1 MNFLLFLN
9 GLNIIIGIPFALLFL
24 AISILFTLKLG
35 IPQIFAFKRF
45 ITFVTTGLSRQA
57 DTTKTINAF
66 HALFTSMATSIG
78 IGTIV
83 GPSLA
88 IVAGGPGALFWL
100 LSYAFFGS
108 VTKLVEVTFALVFRK
123 KTEDGRILG
132 GPAEYLKVV
141 HPFLAYWYGFT
152 TLFLFAGWS
161 GIQSKALAE
170 IGAQRGVPEWIT
182 GMILALVIFFV
193 LLGGAQR
200 VSAFASKL
208 VPLMFAIYVTFS
220 LIILV
225 GDFGAVVDAIRLVAH
240 SIFSPAAAVG
250 GFLGATVY
258 AAIKEGTFK
267 AVFITESGMGT
278 ASIAHS
284 MSDVKNP
291 IDQGILAMYSGAADG
306 FLCLLSGLLIL
317 TSGVWKQ
324 GTLSNTLILQV
335 FENKLPVVGPF
346 FFITSVVLFISTTA
360 LGNSFNG
367 GQSFATFTKYRW
379 IRTYYAFAALVIF
392 ASSLVEVPLVW
403 AIMDLVLPLV
413 ALPNLIGLV
422 ILTFRYPSLL
432 CYKQDL
438 GRSMSQNAIK
448 SWAKQ
453 TTN

>member
-1 MNFLLFLN
+1 MNLLLFLN
-9 GLNIIIGIPFALLFL
+9 QLNILIGIPFAFLFL
-24 AISILFTLKLG
+24 GVSIFLTLKLR

-45 ITFVTTGLSRQA
+45 ITFVTSGLKRQI

-100 LSYAFFGS
+100 LAYAFFGS
-108 VTKLVEVTFALVFRK
+108 VTKLVEVTFALAYRK
-123 KTEDGRILG
+123 KTSDGRILG
-132 GPAEYLKVV
+132 GPAEYLKAV
-141 HPFLAYWYGFT
+141 HPFLAYWYGLT

-170 IGAQRGVPEWIT
+170 IGAQRGVPEWIV
-182 GMILALVIFFV
+182 GLLLASAIFFV

-208 VPLMFAIYVTFS
+208 VPLMFGMYVTFS
-220 LIILV
+220 LIILS
-225 GDFGAVVDAIRLVAH
+225 GDPSAVMQAFKLVFN

-291 IDQGILAMYSGAADG
+291 IDQGILAMYSVAADG
-306 FLCLLSGLLIL
+306 FLCLLSGLLVL

-324 GTLSNTLILQV
+324 GIFSNTLILQV
-335 FENKLPVVGPF
+335 FENKLPVIGPF

-367 GQSFATFTKYRW
+367 GQSFATFTQYRW
-379 IRTYYAFAALVIF
+379 IRTYYAFAALIIF
-392 ASSLVEVPLVW
+392 ISSLVEVPLVW

-413 ALPNLIGLV
+413 ALPNLIGLI
-422 ILTFRYPSLL
+422 ILTLRNPNVL
-432 CYKQDL
+432 CYK
-438 GRSMSQNAIK
+438 SESS
-448 SWAKQ
+448 SWEGACK
-453 TTN
+453 TL

>member
-1 MNFLLFLN
+1 MNLLLFLN
-9 GLNIIIGIPFALLFL
+9 QLNILIGIPFAFLFL
-24 AISILFTLKLG
+24 GVSIFLTLKLR

-45 ITFVTTGLSRQA
+45 ITFVTSGLKRQI

-100 LSYAFFGS
+100 LAYAFFGS
-108 VTKLVEVTFALVFRK
+108 VTKLVEVTFALAYRK
-123 KTEDGRILG
+123 KTGDGRILG
-132 GPAEYLKVV
+132 GPAEYLKAV
-141 HPFLAYWYGFT
+141 HPFLAYWYGLT

-170 IGAQRGVPEWIT
+170 IGAQRGVPEWIV
-182 GMILALVIFFV
+182 GLLLASAIFFV

-208 VPLMFAIYVTFS
+208 VPLMFGMYVTFS
-220 LIILV
+220 LIILA
-225 GDFGAVVDAIRLVAH
+225 GDPIAVMQAFKLVFN

-291 IDQGILAMYSGAADG
+291 IDQGILAMYSVAADG
-306 FLCLLSGLLIL
+306 FLCLLSGLLVL

-324 GTLSNTLILQV
+324 GIFSNTLILQV
-335 FENKLPVVGPF
+335 FENKLPVIGPF

-367 GQSFATFTKYRW
+367 GQSFATFTQYRW
-379 IRTYYAFAALVIF
+379 IRTYYAFAALIIF
-392 ASSLVEVPLVW
+392 ISSLVEVPLVW

-413 ALPNLIGLV
+413 ALPNLIGLI
-422 ILTFRYPSLL
+422 ILTLRNPTVLS
-432 CYKQDL
+432 YK
-438 GRSMSQNAIK
+438 SESS
-448 SWAKQ
+448 SWEGACK
-453 TTN
+453 TL

>member
-1 MNFLLFLN
+1 MEFLLLLNQLNTLIGVPCAFLF
-9 GLNIIIGIPFALLFL
+9 FAVSLFL
-24 AISILFTLKLG
+24 TFKLH
-35 IPQIFAFKRF
+35 IPQIYAFKRF
-45 ITFVTTGLSRQA
+45 ITFVSSGLMRQK
-57 DTTKTINAF
+57 DSGKTINAF

-100 LSYAFFGS
+100 LAYAFFGS
-108 VTKLVEVTFALVFRK
+108 VTKLVEVTFALAYRK
-123 KTEDGRILG
+123 KTIDGRILG
-132 GPAEYLKVV
+132 GPAEYLKMV
-141 HPFLAYWYGFT
+141 HPFLAYWYGFS

-170 IGAQRGVPEWIT
+170 IGAQRGVPEWVT
-182 GMILALVIFFV
+182 GLLLATVIFFV

-208 VPLMFAIYVTFS
+208 VPLMFCMYVTFS
-220 LIILV
+220 LFILIS
-225 GDFGAVVDAIRLVAH
+225 DLHAVVEAFNLVFNAI
-240 SIFSPAAAVG
+240 ISPAAAVG

-258 AAIKEGTFK
+258 AALKEGTFK

-284 MSDVKNP
+284 MSDVKHP
-291 IDQGILAMYSGAADG
+291 IDQGILAMYSVAADA
-306 FLCLLSGLLIL
+306 FLCLLSGLLVL

-324 GTLSNTLILQV
+324 GIFSNTLVLQV
-335 FENKLPVVGPF
+335 FENKLPVIGPF

-367 GQSFATFTKYRW
+367 GQSFATFTQYRW

-392 ASSLVEVPLVW
+392 ISSLIEVPIVW

-413 ALPNLIGLV
+413 AVPNLIGLL
-422 ILTFRYPSLL
+422 ILTIRNPSLL
-432 CYKQDL
+432 HYK
-438 GRSMSQNAIK
+438 SS
-448 SWAKQ
+448 
-453 TTN
+453 

>member
-1 MNFLLFLN
+1 MDFLFLLNQLN
-9 GLNIIIGIPFALLFL
+9 VLIGTPFAFLFL
-24 AISILFTLKLG
+24 AVSLFLTLKLR

-45 ITFVTTGLSRQA
+45 IFFVTSGLTRRVDSS
-57 DTTKTINAF
+57 KTINAF

-88 IVAGGPGALFWL
+88 IVVGGPGALFWL
-100 LSYAFFGS
+100 LTYAFLGS
-108 VTKLVEVTFALVFRK
+108 VTKLVEVTFALTYRK
-123 KTEDGRILG
+123 KTVDGRILG
-132 GPAEYLKVV
+132 GPAEYLKEV

-170 IGAQRGVPEWIT
+170 IGAQRGVPEWVT
-182 GMILALVIFFV
+182 GLLLASAIFFV

-208 VPLMFAIYVTFS
+208 VPLMFGMYVTFS
-220 LIILV
+220 LLILIS
-225 GDFGAVVDAIRLVAH
+225 DPYAVVEAFRMVFN
-240 SIFSPAAAVG
+240 SIISPAAAVG

-258 AAIKEGTFK
+258 VAFKEGTFK

-284 MSDVKNP
+284 MSDVKHP
-291 IDQGILAMYSGAADG
+291 IDQGILAMYSVAADG
-306 FLCLLSGLLIL
+306 FLCLLSGLLVL

-324 GTLSNTLILQV
+324 GVFSNTLILQV
-335 FENKLPVVGPF
+335 FENKLPVIGPF
-346 FFITSVVLFISTTA
+346 FFIVSVVLFIATTA

-367 GQSFATFTKYRW
+367 GQSFATFTQYRW
-379 IRTYYAFAALVIF
+379 IRTYYAFAAVIIF
-392 ASSLVEVPLVW
+392 ISSLVEVPIVW

-413 ALPNLIGLV
+413 ALPNLIGLI
-422 ILTFRYPSLL
+422 ILAIRNPEVLRYRMMMVKEDLQ
-432 CYKQDL
+432 YKN
-438 GRSMSQNAIK
+438 NAK
-448 SWAKQ
+448 EL
-453 TTN
+453 

>member
-1 MNFLLFLN
+1 MDILFSLN
-9 GLNIIIGIPFALLFL
+9 QLNILIGIPFAFLFL
-24 AISILFTLKLG
+24 TISILFTLVLG
-35 IPQIFAFKRF
+35 VPQIFAFKRF
-45 ITFVTTGLSRQA
+45 ITFVTTGLKRQI
-57 DTTKTINAF
+57 DSTKTINAF

-100 LSYAFFGS
+100 LAYAFFGS
-108 VTKLVEVTFALVFRK
+108 VTKLVEVTFALVYRK
-123 KTEDGRILG
+123 KTDDGRILG
-132 GPAEYLKVV
+132 GPAEYLKAV

-170 IGAQRGVPEWIT
+170 IGAQRGMPEWLT
-182 GMILALVIFFV
+182 GLLLASTIFFV

-200 VSAFASKL
+200 VSSFASKL
-208 VPLMFAIYVTFS
+208 VPLMFGMYVTFC
-220 LIILV
+220 LIILLS
-225 GDFGAVVDAIRLVAH
+225 DLPAIGQAFTLVFN
-240 SIFSPAAAVG
+240 SIISPAAAIG

-258 AAIKEGTFK
+258 AALKEGTFK

-291 IDQGILAMYSGAADG
+291 IDQGILAMYSVAADG
-306 FLCLLSGLLIL
+306 FLCLLSGLLVL

-324 GTLSNTLILQV
+324 GVFSNTLILQV
-335 FENKLPVVGPF
+335 FEKKLPVIGPF
-346 FFITSVVLFISTTA
+346 FFITSIVLFISTTA

-367 GQSFATFTKYRW
+367 GQSFATFTQYRW
-379 IRTYYAFAALVIF
+379 IRTYYAFAALIIF
-392 ASSLVEVPLVW
+392 VSSLVDVPVVW

-422 ILTFRYPSLL
+422 ILTMRNSSVLSYRNYMSA
-432 CYKQDL
+432 
-438 GRSMSQNAIK
+438 RSINTPHPVVSRN
-448 SWAKQ
+448 
-453 TTN
+453 